1 MTNDVTYCICYS
13 DCLLVLYVLVL
24 FCIDVPNCLYYSDC
38 LLLLSVMVLSVLALL
53 FSLSVLCIE
62 GCDGGYV

>member
-24 FCIDVPNCLYYSDC
+24 FVLMYQTAFTIVIVSCNGATCISTAV
-38 LLLLSVMVLSVLALL
+38 
-53 FSLSVLCIE
+53 
-62 GCDGGYV
+62 